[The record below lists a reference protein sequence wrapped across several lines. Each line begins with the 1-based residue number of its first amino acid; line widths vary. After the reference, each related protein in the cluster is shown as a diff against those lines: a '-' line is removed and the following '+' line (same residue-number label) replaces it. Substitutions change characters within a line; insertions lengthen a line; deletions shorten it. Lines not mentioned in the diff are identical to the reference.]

1 MSLALLDFGCDA
13 GEQRAAEVA
22 PLAAPARQPRGRFGL
37 TPEQARLPVLRV
49 GEHVVNLADFATR
62 VGPPP
67 LRRSRKPEP
76 QRLRHALDEMLELEL
91 LTIAASRRGLLET
104 PQSTVVRKQAAVD
117 RMLEVDFGP
126 GGSRT
131 AELTDEQLRAYYESH
146 PERFTTPAAIRTSHI
161 QLRTLGHAQR
171 ILEELSDADGMRFA
185 QLARQHSRDSHSA
198 QRGGSLGWVTAQPPA
213 WATPLGTDATTR
225 ASMRGPLVPQAVRDA
240 VFAAPQVDAL
250 LAHVVKS
257 DQGFHVVRAEGMRPQ
272 AKGTFQ
278 QVRGLLRRELG
289 EERRKQAID
298 ALVDRLAKEGSLR
311 LYPERLPRV
320 HRPPAR

>member
-1 MSLALLDFGCDA
+1 
-13 GEQRAAEVA
+13 
-22 PLAAPARQPRGRFGL
+22 
-37 TPEQARLPVLRV
+37 
-49 GEHVVNLADFATR
+49 
-62 VGPPP
+62 
-67 LRRSRKPEP
+67 
-76 QRLRHALDEMLELEL
+76 
-91 LTIAASRRGLLET
+91 
-104 PQSTVVRKQAAVD
+104 
-117 RMLEVDFGP
+117 
-126 GGSRT
+126 
-131 AELTDEQLRAYYESH
+131 
-146 PERFTTPAAIRTSHI
+146 
-161 QLRTLGHAQR
+161 
-171 ILEELSDADGMRFA
+171 
-185 QLARQHSRDSHSA
+185 
-198 QRGGSLGWVTAQPPA
+198 
-213 WATPLGTDATTR
+213 
-225 ASMRGPLVPQAVRDA
+225 MRGPLVPQAVRDA